1 MPAQEPQS
9 VTTVSNP
16 YVKVANVTG
25 LYRHIKTGAY
35 YAVKKFGG
43 KRRERSLGT
52 ADRKIAERR
61 LKEWVDSFGKVDS
74 EVEKTTLRQL
84 VAKFEES
91 NRGFAKNTQVTTN
104 AIIKSFRKWLG
115 GDFNMEVRQIR
126 PSQLDE
132 WLAEQE
138 PRLRNTTYNRYAGFL
153 KQLFALAVKDRIIP
167 ESPAKALRTP
177 WKRPQQ
183 PLRQIPTI
191 EQFEKIVESIRTQ
204 PFNDHAQDTA
214 DFVEFLGLAGL
225 GQAEAASLVWGDIE
239 WKRNR
244 MRIRRHKT
252 DTVFYVP
259 IYAHLQPLLERLRK
273 GRGAMYPNARVFK
286 IKDAKKALT
295 SACVR
300 LGFPHFSQ
308 RNLRQSLIMRLWRAG
323 VDYKL
328 IAKWQGHRDG
338 GELILSTYTEV
349 FGADDGDYEQQQLAK
364 LKAAISAGKAAD
376 AVAHKV

>member
-1 MPAQEPQS
+1 MPVRAPQS
-9 VTTVSNP
+9 SSNP
-16 YVKVANVTG
+16 YVKVLNCTG
-25 LYRHIKTGAY
+25 LYRHTKTGAY
-35 YAVKKFGG
+35 YAVRKIGG
-43 KRRERSLGT
+43 RRKERSLGT

-74 EVEKTTLRQL
+74 EVEKTTVRQL

-91 NRGFAKNTQVTTN
+91 SRGFVKNTQVTTN
-104 AIIKSFRKWLG
+104 AIIKSFKKWLG
-115 GDFNMEVRQIR
+115 SDFDMEVRKIR

-132 WLAEQE
+132 WLASEE

-153 KQLFALAVKDRIIP
+153 KQLFALAAKDKIVS

-183 PLRQIPTI
+183 PRRHIPTI

-204 PFNDHAQDTA
+204 PFSDHAQDSA

-225 GQAEAASLVWGDIE
+225 GQAEASSIVWGDIE
-239 WKRNR
+239 WKQNR
-244 MRIRRHKT
+244 IRIRRHKT

-259 IYAHLQPLLERLRK
+259 IYSHLQPLLERLRK
-273 GRGAMYPNARVFK
+273 GRGAMFLNSRVFK

-295 SACVR
+295 SACKR
-300 LGFPHFSQ
+300 LGLPHFSQ

-323 VDYKL
+323 VDHKL

-338 GELILSTYTEV
+338 GQLILDTYTEV
-349 FGADDGDYEQQQLAK
+349 FGDDDGNYEKQQLAK
-364 LKAAISAGKAAD
+364 IGTATSAGTK
-376 AVAHKV
+376 AVARA

>member
-1 MPAQEPQS
+1 MPIQATPS
-9 VTTVSNP
+9 SNNP
-16 YVKVANVTG
+16 YVKVANAPG
-25 LYRHIKTGAY
+25 LYRHIKTEQY
-35 YAVKKFGG
+35 YAVKKVNG
-43 KRRERSLGT
+43 KRREHSLGT

-74 EVEKTTLRQL
+74 EVEKNTVRQL

-91 NRGFAKNTQVTTN
+91 SRGYAQNTRVTTK
-104 AIIKSFRKWLG
+104 AIIKSFQKFMGHDFDMEARK
-115 GDFNMEVRQIR
+115 VR
-126 PSQLDE
+126 PSMLDE
-132 WLAEQE
+132 WLASEE

-153 KQLFALAVKDRIIP
+153 KQLFELATKDRVIAV
-167 ESPAKALRTP
+167 SPAKALRTP
-177 WKRPQQ
+177 WKKPQT
-183 PLRQIPTI
+183 PLRRIPTI
-191 EQFEKIVESIRTQ
+191 EQFENIVDSIRSQ
-204 PFNDHAQDTA
+204 PFSDHAEYSA
-214 DFVEFLGLAGL
+214 DFVAFLGLAGL

-239 WKRNR
+239 WKQNR
-244 MRIRRHKT
+244 IRIRRHKT

-259 IYAHLQPLLERLRK
+259 IYDHLRPLLERLRK

-300 LGFPHFSQ
+300 LGLPHFSQ

-349 FGADDGDYEQQQLAK
+349 FGADDGDYEKQQLAK
-364 LKAAISAGKAAD
+364 IGAAVRAGKEGD
-376 AVAHKV
+376 ALAHKV